1 MKRAGM
7 RISDTLD
14 SLEDLIAHAQEL
26 ISYARLEGADEA
38 EVYGIAGRSVDID
51 LRRDVVELASE
62 SHHSGLGLRAVV
74 AGAVGFSST
83 SDMSLLRTVAR
94 SAVQSARARGGDP
107 SWCSLPFPAAVRP
120 VDGVFDP
127 HLADIGP
134 EVCLDL
140 AKNMLSGCRNVP
152 GAEPVSGGVSCALGG
167 SFVLNTRG
175 VELQENGT
183 LMHASM
189 ECIARRADV
198 ATGSEFFIS
207 RAYQSSLEDVGQA
220 AAEMA
225 CSSLGGVRAE
235 SGTFDVLL
243 RPQAVAELLEN
254 TLLPALSADNVQ
266 KGRSLLTARI
276 GERICSECLNIVDD
290 GLVPGGIDSSSF
302 DGEGVP
308 SQRTVLIEQG
318 ILKGY
323 LYDSYTAGKDAVR
336 STGNAVRSGYTDVPR
351 VGIRNLLVGSS
362 SPQNLIEETR
372 GYLVTG
378 LIGAHTANAISGDFS
393 VEARNAFAIAPG
405 EAMRPIRSLMLT
417 ANVFDLLKDI
427 EVGKDVRAVGTI
439 VTPTVKVKMK
449 VVGS

>member
-198 ATGSEFFIS
+198 ATGSEFFIRGIS
-207 RAYQSSLEDVGQA
+207 VIT
-220 AAEMA
+220 
-225 CSSLGGVRAE
+225 GGRGAG
-235 SGTFDVLL
+235 SG
-243 RPQAVAELLEN
+243 R
-254 TLLPALSADNVQ
+254 
-266 KGRSLLTARI
+266 
-276 GERICSECLNIVDD
+276 D
-290 GLVPGGIDSSSF
+290 GL
-302 DGEGVP
+302 
-308 SQRTVLIEQG
+308 L
-318 ILKGY
+318 
-323 LYDSYTAGKDAVR
+323 
-336 STGNAVRSGYTDVPR
+336 
-351 VGIRNLLVGSS
+351 
-362 SPQNLIEETR
+362 
-372 GYLVTG
+372 
-378 LIGAHTANAISGDFS
+378 ISGWS
-393 VEARNAFAIAPG
+393 QGRERNI
-405 EAMRPIRSLMLT
+405 
-417 ANVFDLLKDI
+417 
-427 EVGKDVRAVGTI
+427 
-439 VTPTVKVKMK
+439 
-449 VVGS
+449 